1 MSKKD
6 FKKFVPKMD
15 LDDTPRSVVVTTSRV
30 YSDVFSNKPSSYFE
44 YDNYNPPTDDINNYS
59 LIRKIGQG
67 KYSLVFE
74 GVHDG
79 TNDSVVVKLLK
90 PIKKP
95 KIKREI
101 KILEHLRN
109 GPNIVSLYAVVS
121 VPSTALHAL
130 IFESP
135 SNNED
140 FKEVYLKLSDSDIRF
155 YIYEILKALDFC
167 HSKGIMHRDVK
178 PHNIIIDR
186 KNRKIRLIDFG
197 LAEFYRPGERY
208 NVRVASRHYK
218 GPELLVE
225 YGYYDYSLD
234 LWSLGCVFAAMI
246 FRKEPFFQGFDNRN
260 QLYCIVKVLGT
271 SKFYSYLNKY
281 NIVLEGS
288 MQEMLGIH
296 SKKPWQRF
304 VNTENEHLVNQNA
317 FDFLESLLCYDHME
331 RCTAQEALGHK
342 YFGPVR
348 SSGALP
354 GLDKLKVSGSGQA
367 VH

>member
-1 MSKKD
+1 
-6 FKKFVPKMD
+6 MD
-15 LDDTPRSVVVTTSRV
+15 LEDTPRNLIVSTSRV
-30 YSDVFSNKPSSYFE
+30 YSDVFTSKPSSYFE
-44 YDNYNPPTDDINNYS
+44 YDSYNPPTDDINNYS

-74 GVHDG
+74 GVHDVK
-79 TNDSVVVKLLK
+79 NDSIVVKMLK

-101 KILEHLRN
+101 KILEHLKN
-109 GPNIVSLYAVVS
+109 GPNIINLYATVT
-121 VPSTALHAL
+121 VPSTGLHAL
-130 IFESP
+130 IFEST

-140 FKEVYLKLSDSDIRF
+140 FKEVYLKLNDADIRY
-155 YIYEILKALDFC
+155 YIYEILKALDYC

-271 SKFYSYLNKY
+271 TKFYSYLNKY
-281 NIVLEGS
+281 NITLES
-288 MQEMLGIH
+288 SLQETLGIH

-304 VNTENEHLVNQNA
+304 VNTENEHLVNHSA
-317 FDFLESLLCYDHME
+317 FDFLDSLLCYDHLE
-331 RCTAQEALGHK
+331 RFTAQEALGHK
-342 YFGPVR
+342 YFVPVKC
-348 SSGALP
+348 SNTLP
-354 GLDKLKVSGSGQA
+354 VFEKLKVSTSGQ
-367 VH
+367 VI